1 MLGKEGCGSVA
12 SCLSGTLL
20 SSITLGMG
28 GRQREGTFP
37 SGLVANF
44 SGTQLLVSFIN
55 LLFVSKKYF

>member
-1 MLGKEGCGSVA
+1 MWLCGSVA
-12 SCLSGTLL
+12 SCLCLSGTLL
-20 SSITLGMG
+20 SSITLRMG

>member
-1 MLGKEGCGSVA
+1 MIRQLGGAGKGRGVVWV
-12 SCLSGTLL
+12 
-20 SSITLGMG
+20 SSITLRMG
-28 GRQREGTFP
+28 GRRREGTFP